1 MPQFS
6 HRRHGFTLIEALV
19 ATTVLAMCGAAVLL
33 GMSVSLQTT
42 TASVEETL
50 ALGLAAQLMDEI
62 AGARYHD
69 SGGSPTGLPLGPT
82 AAETAAAG
90 RQLFDSIDDYHGY
103 SSKPPVDI
111 WGVPLGADDGAS
123 GPRHALLQLPSA
135 HLARWRQSV
144 SVSYVAIANPS
155 VDLPSGVTSDYRAV
169 QVAIYYDDPE
179 TGERELARLRRVFAN
194 VPH

>member
-1 MPQFS
+1 MPRFS
-6 HRRHGFTLIEALV
+6 HRRHAFTLIEALM

-50 ALGLAAQLMDEI
+50 ALGLAGQLMDEI
-62 AGARYHD
+62 AGTRYHD
-69 SGGSPTGLPLGPT
+69 AGGSPTGLPLGPN

-90 RQLFDSIDDYHGY
+90 RQLFDAIDDYHGY
-103 SSKPPVDI
+103 TAKPPVDI
-111 WGVPLGADDGAS
+111 WGVPLGADDGAG
-123 GPRHALLQLPSA
+123 GPRHALLKLSST

-144 SVSYVAIANPS
+144 TVSYVAIANPT

-169 QVAIYYDDPE
+169 QVAIFYDDPE